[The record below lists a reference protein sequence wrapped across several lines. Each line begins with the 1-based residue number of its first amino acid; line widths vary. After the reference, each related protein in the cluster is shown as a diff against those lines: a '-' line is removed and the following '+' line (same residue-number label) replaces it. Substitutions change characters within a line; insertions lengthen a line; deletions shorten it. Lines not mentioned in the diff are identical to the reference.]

1 MKKWLLVHQDRFFRA
16 PKLIDISKIVK
27 IMVAEHV
34 NSIFIDVDESRLFG
48 LQTYVVK
55 KNKDK
60 KSYLYLQQIY
70 EGECNGF

>member
-34 NSIFIDVDESRLFG
+34 NSIFIDVDENRLFG
-48 LQTYVVK
+48 LRTYAIYK
-55 KNKDK
+55 KKDWE
-60 KSYLYLQQIY
+60 SYLYLQKIY
-70 EGECNGF
+70 EGEL